1 MDGIYSPFFF
11 MARTKLEINEQL
23 AKNQQQVLR
32 ALSFSHPETSK
43 MLHEAIFQE
52 LKAARNAIVNSIKFE
67 TDPRGTAHA
76 VRRYVARKYL
86 GGVVSILPTKHSPG
100 PKNSYEPPRKVY
112 PGMKGKRGGN
122 RRLRSQ
128 RTDDIIHYGPM
139 DRDFILYY
147 VDKGTNPR
155 YANGRNGKW
164 TKGGNRTFA
173 KLQAEGDYYRGSIAP
188 RNFFSNA
195 GQRALQHAAE
205 RLGKII
211 DEEWN
216 KIISS

>member
-1 MDGIYSPFFF
+1 M
-11 MARTKLEINEQL
+11 E
-23 AKNQQQVLR
+23 
-32 ALSFSHPETSK
+32 
-43 MLHEAIFQE
+43 
-52 LKAARNAIVNSIKFE
+52 
-67 TDPRGTAHA
+67 
-76 VRRYVARKYL
+76 
-86 GGVVSILPTKHSPG
+86 
-100 PKNSYEPPRKVY
+100 
-112 PGMKGKRGGN
+112 
-122 RRLRSQ
+122 
-128 RTDDIIHYGPM
+128 
-139 DRDFILYY
+139 RDFVLYY

-164 TKGGNRTFA
+164 TRSGNRTFA
-173 KLQAEGDYYRGSIAP
+173 KLQADGDYYRGSIAP

>member
-1 MDGIYSPFFF
+1 

-52 LKAARNAIVNSIKFE
+52 LKAAHDAIVNSIKFE
-67 TDPRGTAHA
+67 TDPRGTAAHA
-76 VRRYVARKYL
+76 VRRYVAEIIWA
-86 GGVVSILPTKHSPG
+86 VSYPSCRHKTFTEG

-112 PGMKGKRGGN
+112 PGMKGKRGAA

-188 RNFFSNA
+188 RNFF
-195 GQRALQHAAE
+195 
-205 RLGKII
+205 
-211 DEEWN
+211 
-216 KIISS
+216 